1 MRWFKKAPRVP
12 TGDAKT
18 MEQMFD
24 ELHPYGEIFL
34 AKHSDGSY
42 SSSFEVKEDALGTII
57 STGSDLRIRSESQP
71 SAFLALAVCYNRSMS
86 YLKTIGESVD

>member
-34 AKHSDGSY
+34 AKNCDGSY
-42 SSSFEVKEDALGTII
+42 SSSFEVKEDARGTIL
-57 STGSDLRIRSESQP
+57 STGSNLRITSGGQP
-71 SAFLALAVCYNRSMS
+71 SAFLALAICYNRSIS
-86 YLKTIGESVD
+86 YLKAVSDD